1 MRRLPQALLGLAII
15 PAALIMWLG
24 PGFGGDS
31 QKQVAVAAPTA
42 HAQEARATARQF
54 FWAMDNRRFDTV
66 CNLLS
71 EGFYRLNAIKSKQ
84 LCRLSLRYTTSPS
97 GVQFRIL
104 DARAN
109 RENATVRVLAD
120 GVPGEL
126 VLVRDRG
133 RYRVLSLGAR
143 SS

>member
-1 MRRLPQALLGLAII
+1 MRRLPQALLGLAIV
-15 PAALIMWLG
+15 PTALIMWLG

-31 QKQVAVAAPTA
+31 QKHVAVAAPTGYV
-42 HAQEARATARQF
+42 QEARAATRQF

-71 EGFYRLNAIKSKQ
+71 EGFYRLNAINSKQ

-97 GVQFRIL
+97 GVRFRIL
-104 DARAN
+104 GAQAN
-109 RENATVRVLAD
+109 RENATVHVLAD

-126 VLVRDRG
+126 LLVRDRG
-133 RYRVLSLGAR
+133 RFRVLSLGAR
-143 SS
+143 AS